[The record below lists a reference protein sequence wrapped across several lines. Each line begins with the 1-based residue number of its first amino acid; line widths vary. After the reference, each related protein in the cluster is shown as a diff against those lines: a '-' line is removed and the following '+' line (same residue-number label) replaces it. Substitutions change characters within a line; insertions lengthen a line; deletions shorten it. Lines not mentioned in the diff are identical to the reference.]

1 MMKTWIG
8 LPEEDGGIPVLIV
21 LESQS
26 HHFTFIDTLGRK
38 EEPILSIDRPEI
50 HIETRKQYPD
60 RFYEVQE
67 ELVSEIC
74 SRAYTILQQSSETW
88 DVFRNFMPPPQ
99 KLPILPALMDVQNID
114 VSGLMNAEHGLCI
127 AIPDGIL
134 LDGLRGIQMV
144 KKNHDLNIKESSQS
158 QSIQLLIDTVV
169 STTADLAVQ
178 HMHREW
184 WVLVMECMG
193 VIHDQLQ
200 NPQIAQTARVNA
212 RYFQIHNGSQIPI
225 LKSWT
230 EHFLLR
236 GTAMARISQRH
247 DLINKK

>member
-1 MMKTWIG
+1 MKTWIG

-38 EEPILSIDRPEI
+38 EDPILSIDTPQL
-50 HIETRKQYPD
+50 HIETQDQYPN
-60 RFYEVQE
+60 RFYEIRE
-67 ELVSEIC
+67 ELIVEIC

-88 DVFRNFMPPPQ
+88 DIFCQF
-99 KLPILPALMDVQNID
+99 LPEPERLPSLPALMDVQDID
-114 VSGLMNAEHGLCI
+114 VSGLMNADHGICI
-127 AIPDGIL
+127 AIQDGVL
-134 LDGLRGIQMV
+134 LEGLRGIQLI
-144 KKNHDLNIKESSQS
+144 KKNHDLTTKENSQT
-158 QSIQLLIDTVV
+158 QNVQLLIDAVV
-169 STTADLAVQ
+169 STTADLAIQ

-193 VIHDQLQ
+193 VIHDKLH

-212 RYFQIHNGSQIPI
+212 RYFQIHSGSQIPI

-236 GTAMARISQRH
+236 GTAMARISQKH
-247 DLINKK
+247 DLLPEK

>member
-1 MMKTWIG
+1 MKTWLG
-8 LPEEDGGIPVLIV
+8 LPEEDGGIPILIV
-21 LESQS
+21 LESQN

-38 EEPILSIDRPEI
+38 EEPILSIDRPQL
-50 HIETRKQYPD
+50 HIETLKQYPN
-60 RFYEVQE
+60 RFYEVKA
-67 ELVSEIC
+67 ELISEVC
-74 SRAYTILQQSSETW
+74 SRAYSILDQSSETW
-88 DVFRNFMPPPQ
+88 DVFRNFMPTPQ
-99 KLPILPALMDVQNID
+99 KLPTLPALMDVQDID
-114 VSGLMNAEHGLCI
+114 VSGLMNAEHGICI
-127 AIPDGIL
+127 AIPDSVL
-134 LDGLRGIQMV
+134 LEGLRGIQVV
-144 KKNHDLNIKESSQS
+144 KKNHDLHTKENSKSQNV
-158 QSIQLLIDTVV
+158 QLLIDAVV

-193 VIHDQLQ
+193 IIHDKLQ
-200 NPQIAQTARVNA
+200 NSQIAQTARANA

-247 DLINKK
+247 DLLTLK